1 MKRLFRS
8 AVIASLVFALAG
20 CYGVEGV
27 ISIGEDSGTGATVT
41 IDMAQGVDMSLFD
54 GDADRARAYV
64 SERFGDEWGKSS
76 LPAGDIFAIMVLS
89 QTLATPATFSDEFGN
104 TIKVTRG
111 TAEQRPDGRPE
122 YTVSMSL
129 ELVEP
134 VENTEFVGVVFF
146 LEYPIDWQ
154 LRVISDGGATIVS
167 DSPGREYLRFATP
180 GEYKPLIVLFPPWEP
195 PPAEEAAEPQQIAE
209 PEEEIQG
216 EEPPAAQPEDSGS
229 GGLID
234 NRDLEAAVAEA
245 ETTEEEE
252 LAVEGALAE
261 AVTEITRDGGMVE
274 VEGSRFPA
282 RSLAGIIPAGATV
295 EVLGIGESYLFV
307 QEVDEP
313 ASNVGLWIVIGVL
326 GLLLIAAVMTIV
338 ITRNRRKSSSVS
350 VA

>member
-8 AVIASLVFALAG
+8 AVIASFVFALAG
-20 CYGVEGV
+20 CYGVEGL

-54 GDADRARAYV
+54 GDADSARAYV
-64 SERFGDEWGKSS
+64 SERFGDEWGKRS
-76 LPAGDIFAIMVLS
+76 LPAEDIFATMVLS

-104 TIKVTRG
+104 TIEVTRG

-134 VENTEFVGVVFF
+134 VENTEFVGVGFI
-146 LEYPIDWQ
+146 LEYPTDWQ
-154 LRVISDGGATIVS
+154 LRVISDGGAAITS
-167 DSPGREYLRFATP
+167 AAPGRANLRFATP

-195 PPAEEAAEPQQIAE
+195 PPAEEAAEPQQIAG
-209 PEEEIQG
+209 PEEQIQG

-234 NRDLEAAVAEA
+234 NRDLDAAVAEA
-245 ETTEEEE
+245 ETTEEDE

-282 RSLAGIIPAGATV
+282 RSLTGIIPAGATV

-307 QEVDEP
+307 QEVEEP
-313 ASNVGLWIVIGVL
+313 ASSIGLWIVIGVL
-326 GLLLIAAVMTIV
+326 GLILIAAVMTIV
-338 ITRNRRKSSSVS
+338 IIRNRRKSSSVS